1 MNVDLVSGA
10 LGVEVI
16 SFDLNYLNNKNFEEI
31 NNLLLEHK
39 VVFFRNQSLT
49 LEKFIEIASMFGP
62 VEEHAYV
69 KGIEKYPQITRII
82 KAANEKNQWG
92 EGWHSD
98 VSYDLTPSKVIMLK
112 SLKIPPI
119 GGDTVF
125 SNMELALETLDEDI
139 KKIIQNKKAIHT
151 SNGSKFFV
159 ENYSK
164 MESNG
169 KIGEQYSNEHPII
182 RTHPETGKK
191 ILYVNPTYT
200 KKIVGLPDDESSDLL
215 NYIFKHQERLDLS
228 CRFKWTE
235 NAIAILDNRSTQHY
249 AIADFYPG
257 RGLGHERV
265 MDRISIVGDKP
276 F

>member
-10 LGVEVI
+10 LGAEVI
-16 SFDLNYLNNKNFEEI
+16 NFDLNYLNNKNFEEI

-125 SNMELALETLDEDI
+125 SNMELALETLGEDI

>member
-10 LGVEVI
+10 LGAEVI
-16 SFDLNYLNNKNFEEI
+16 NFDLNYLNNKNFEKI

-39 VVFFRNQSLT
+39 VVFFRDQSLT

-69 KGIEKYPQITRII
+69 KGIEKYPQIIRII